1 MKKTLKTLAI
11 ATASLI
17 TTGAAMAGVTQNMEN
32 PLFIP
37 QAGEFASKTAL
48 GLMYKKTDHTEA
60 LKKKNHDGADEF
72 PVWRAFQDFGYGIT
86 DRASTYLSLGWT
98 QNDDIGRSG
107 AHRARLGLNY
117 RIIET
122 LENFVWDMYG
132 EAYMGGLSKMTG
144 SYNLK
149 TGFKYDNF
157 SSGRWGAVVGTKV
170 GKRWSNFT
178 ATIYGEYLRIF
189 GNHNNEIRID
199 QDATIAGTPLTMG
212 MVGFPDEISVDLK
225 STTEL
230 LAGISGFYQI
240 NDRWSFGG
248 GFKFIEHTDNGVK
261 SIHTKLNDPQSP
273 ATQTHQQQVVD
284 GLLKKTKNMK
294 DGWHEYYLTATIANQ
309 MTDSV
314 QLALYA
320 EYVFDDSHSQSQN
333 GTDIKAELGVRMN
346 VRF

>member
-17 TTGAAMAGVTQNMEN
+17 TTGAMAGVTNNMEN

-189 GNHNNEIRID
+189 GNHNNEID
-199 QDATIAGTPLTMG
+199 TSALSAY
-212 MVGFPDEISVDLK
+212 GFPDEISVDLK
-225 STTEL
+225 ATTEL
-230 LAGISGFYQI
+230 LAGINGFYQI

-261 SIHTKLNDPQSP
+261 SIHTDVNSPLAGKLVEQ
-273 ATQTHQQQVVD
+273 
-284 GLLKKTKNMK
+284 TKNMK
-294 DGWHEYYLTATIANQ
+294 DGWDEYYLTATIANQ